1 MSRASQEMRQRAR
14 SARQMPVADQ
24 VRRAAELDAIRLQR
38 RLTPREQAEADN
50 LADRAYH
57 RHWRALQRQQE
68 AMLATR
74 TAGQASG
81 ANGGAA

>member
-1 MSRASQEMRQRAR
+1 MVTALSTRRSRQI
-14 SARQMPVADQ
+14 PVADQ
-24 VRRAAELDAIRLQR
+24 LRRAAELDSIRLQR

-68 AMLATR
+68 AMLANR
-74 TAGQASG
+74 IAGQG
-81 ANGGAA
+81 ARTIGGAT